1 MSETKLL
8 NCPFCGGKARFCRL
22 SEKQKDGYT
31 DCVFV
36 RCKDCY
42 ASTKKIEYNARI
54 HKNDSE
60 YDEAKQLWNT
70 RKPMERI
77 VERLEELEER
87 SMFPDDDD
95 YICGQYDA
103 FTECKKIVKEEG
115 GFDV

>member
-8 NCPFCGGKARFCRL
+8 NCPFCGGKASFWRL

-77 VERLEELEER
+77 VEKLEESYRLYAIGFNAEDR
-87 SMFPDDDD
+87 
-95 YICGQYDA
+95 GGYDA
-103 FTECKKIVKEEG
+103 YSDAIEIVKEEG
-115 GFDV
+115 GLNA

>member
-8 NCPFCGGKARFCRL
+8 NCPFCGGKASFWRL

-77 VERLEELEER
+77 VERLEELEEEYAY
-87 SMFPDDDD
+87 PDDDE
-95 YICGQYDA
+95 YTAGHYSAYKDA
-103 FTECKKIVKEEG
+103 LKIVKEEG
-115 GFDV
+115 EING